1 MVSRS
6 ELWLPV
12 THFRVTA
19 LKRRQTT
26 AHFFAGTDSRWTKH
40 DLWCGPLEGDRTDG
54 EILG

>member
-12 THFRVTA
+12 THFGVN
-19 LKRRQTT
+19 QTM